1 MHKFSADFG
10 QLQQKV
16 KSKLQQRGA
25 GESERCSQARRRQR
39 SQMSAMH
46 TNESELTN
54 IEIDD
59 TKPPKKVTFTNKK

>member
-1 MHKFSADFG
+1 
-10 QLQQKV
+10 
-16 KSKLQQRGA
+16 
-25 GESERCSQARRRQR
+25 
-39 SQMSAMH
+39 MSAMH